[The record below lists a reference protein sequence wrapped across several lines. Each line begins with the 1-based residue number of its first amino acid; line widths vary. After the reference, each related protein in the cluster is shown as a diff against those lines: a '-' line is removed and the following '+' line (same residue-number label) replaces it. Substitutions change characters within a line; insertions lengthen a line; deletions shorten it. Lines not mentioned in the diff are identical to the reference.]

1 MGLGD
6 KFKDLK
12 QQAQEAV
19 GEHRDQIQDA
29 VGVVGVAADR
39 KTKGRYSQ
47 KIAKFG
53 QKASEAVDKV
63 ADDEPGGAEAHR
75 NHRARRTRRA
85 GRTRGRPV
93 GTPQLTHALQR
104 VIAPVPPDRRLRR
117 GVQLVTGL
125 VLYGVTAS
133 MLVLAGL
140 GLDPWDV
147 LHQGLSR
154 TFGLAIGTWAII
166 VSVLV
171 LIGWRALRQRLGVG
185 TITNAILIGV
195 VMDIVLSLV
204 HPPHAMA
211 ARIALLVG
219 GVVLNG
225 IADRAVHRCRTRART
240 P

>member
-12 QQAQEAV
+12 KQAQEAV

-29 VGVVGVAADR
+29 VGVVGVAATVRRRAADR
-39 KTKGRYSQ
+39 RGSPSSARRRVRRSTRWQTRSRR
-47 KIAKFG
+47 
-53 QKASEAVDKV
+53 
-63 ADDEPGGAEAHR
+63 GAGAQR

-93 GTPQLTHALQR
+93 GTPQLTDALQR

-117 GVQLVTGL
+117 AVQLLTGL

-166 VSVLV
+166 VSVLA

-195 VMDIVLSLV
+195 VMDIMLSLV
-204 HPPHAMA
+204 HPPHAFG
-211 ARIALLVG
+211 R
-219 GVVLNG
+219 
-225 IADRAVHRCRTRART
+225 ADRAARRRRRAQRHRHGPVHRCRARART